1 MIYYSDG
8 VFPAWGFIIMFI
20 FIYIAIKEYKQ
31 DKELKKSIEKRQEKN
46 IKQEIININLDDKKD
61 EFLKDYLSSYNYKN
75 VKNVT

>member
-31 DKELKKSIEKRQEKN
+31 GKELKKSIEKRQEKN
-46 IKQEIININLDDKKD
+46 IKQEIININLNEKKD
-61 EFLKDYLSSYNYKN
+61 ELIKDYLVSYNYK
-75 VKNVT
+75 KY

>member
-31 DKELKKSIEKRQEKN
+31 GKELKKSIEKRQEKN

-61 EFLKDYLSSYNYKN
+61 ELIKDYLSSYNYK
-75 VKNVT
+75 KY

>member
-61 EFLKDYLSSYNYKN
+61 EFLKDYLSSYNYK
-75 VKNVT
+75 KC

>member
-31 DKELKKSIEKRQEKN
+31 FENKYYNQNVEFCLLCDIESGLIKPTNIIEKGKY
-46 IKQEIININLDDKKD
+46 IIVF
-61 EFLKDYLSSYNYKN
+61 E
-75 VKNVT
+75 

>member
-20 FIYIAIKEYKQ
+20 FIYIAIKEYKK

-46 IKQEIININLDDKKD
+46 IKQEIININLNEKKD
-61 EFLKDYLSSYNYKN
+61 ELIKDYLSSYNYK
-75 VKNVT
+75 KY

>member
-61 EFLKDYLSSYNYKN
+61 EFLKDYLSYYNYK
-75 VKNVT
+75 KY

>member
-31 DKELKKSIEKRQEKN
+31 GKELKKSIEKRQEKN

-61 EFLKDYLSSYNYKN
+61 ELIKDYLNSYNYK
-75 VKNVT
+75 KY

>member
-31 DKELKKSIEKRQEKN
+31 GKELKKSIEKRQEKN
-46 IKQEIININLDDKKD
+46 IKQEIININLNEKKD
-61 EFLKDYLSSYNYKN
+61 ELIKDYLNSYNYK
-75 VKNVT
+75 KY

>member
-31 DKELKKSIEKRQEKN
+31 GKELKKSIEKRQEKN

-61 EFLKDYLSSYNYKN
+61 ELIKD
-75 VKNVT
+75 

>member
-8 VFPAWGFIIMFI
+8 IFPAWGFIIMFI
-20 FIYIAIKEYKQ
+20 FIYIAIKEYKK

-61 EFLKDYLSSYNYKN
+61 ELIKDYLNSYNYK
-75 VKNVT
+75 KY

>member
-31 DKELKKSIEKRQEKN
+31 GKELKKSIEKRQEKN

-61 EFLKDYLSSYNYKN
+61 EFIKDYLNSYNYK
-75 VKNVT
+75 KY

>member
-20 FIYIAIKEYKQ
+20 FIYIAIKEYKK

-61 EFLKDYLSSYNYKN
+61 EFIKDYLSSYNYK
-75 VKNVT
+75 KY

>member
-1 MIYYSDG
+1 MIIYYSDG

-31 DKELKKSIEKRQEKN
+31 GKELKKSIEKRQEKN

-61 EFLKDYLSSYNYKN
+61 ELINDYLNSYNYK
-75 VKNVT
+75 KY

>member
-31 DKELKKSIEKRQEKN
+31 GKELKKSIEKRQEKN
-46 IKQEIININLDDKKD
+46 IKQEIININLNEKKD
-61 EFLKDYLSSYNYKN
+61 ELIKDYLSSYNYK
-75 VKNVT
+75 KY

>member
-31 DKELKKSIEKRQEKN
+31 GKELKKSIEKRQEKN
-46 IKQEIININLDDKKD
+46 IKQEIININFNDKKD
-61 EFLKDYLSSYNYKN
+61 EFLKDYLSSYNYK
-75 VKNVT
+75 KY

>member
-31 DKELKKSIEKRQEKN
+31 GKELKKSIEKRQEKN
-46 IKQEIININLDDKKD
+46 IKQEIININLDDKKN
-61 EFLKDYLSSYNYKN
+61 ELIKDYLNSYNYK
-75 VKNVT
+75 KY

>member
-31 DKELKKSIEKRQEKN
+31 GKELKKSIEKRQEKN
-46 IKQEIININLDDKKD
+46 IKQEIININLNEKKD
-61 EFLKDYLSSYNYKN
+61 EFIKDYLSSYNYK
-75 VKNVT
+75 KY

>member
-31 DKELKKSIEKRQEKN
+31 GKELKKSIEKRQEKN
-46 IKQEIININLDDKKD
+46 IKDWA
-61 EFLKDYLSSYNYKN
+61 EF
-75 VKNVT
+75 

>member
-61 EFLKDYLSSYNYKN
+61 EFLKDYLNSYNYK
-75 VKNVT
+75 KY

>member
-61 EFLKDYLSSYNYKN
+61 EF
-75 VKNVT
+75 

>member
-61 EFLKDYLSSYNYKN
+61 ELIKDYLSSYNYK
-75 VKNVT
+75 KY

>member
-61 EFLKDYLSSYNYKN
+61 EFLKDYLNSYNYKN
-75 VKNVT
+75 VKNLT

>member
-8 VFPAWGFIIMFI
+8 IFPAWGFIIMFI

-31 DKELKKSIEKRQEKN
+31 GKELKKSIEKRQEKN

-61 EFLKDYLSSYNYKN
+61 EFLKDYLNSYNYK
-75 VKNVT
+75 KY

>member
-61 EFLKDYLSSYNYKN
+61 EFLKDYLNSYNYKN
-75 VKNVT
+75 IKNLT

>member
-31 DKELKKSIEKRQEKN
+31 GKELKKSIEKRQEKN

-61 EFLKDYLSSYNYKN
+61 EFLKDYLSSYNYK
-75 VKNVT
+75 KY